1 MPTDSAV
8 PDQAF
13 DLGLALALTD
23 ARSRPN
29 LGPLRFELR
38 ELGALALNIK
48 SLGYEIARSLATV
61 LPQREGLVARRVD
74 LACKPCT
81 QTDMESDWVA
91 YWLGQLKIPVLFHR
105 KLWEFAYLLQALHDA
120 DLLRPGSSGLGFGCG
135 AEPIG
140 SYLASRR
147 VETLVTDL
155 EPEAMAAQGWR
166 DSNQHAGSRDAA
178 FHAHLVERGAFDA
191 LVAHRFVDMNAIPED
206 LSGFDFCWS
215 ICALEHLGT
224 LENGLAFVRNA
235 MRTLKPGGLA
245 VHTTEFNFLDE
256 EHTID
261 NWPTVLYQ
269 RAHFE
274 RLADV
279 LRADGHRVAPLDF
292 DTGSKPLDRFIDLPP
307 YEHDWTAAMRVHFG
321 GESRHLKLSI
331 DGFAATCFGLV
342 VSRGP

>member
-1 MPTDSAV
+1 MTLPTDSAV

-13 DLGLALALTD
+13 DLGLALARTD

-38 ELGALALNIK
+38 ELGALALNVK
-48 SLGYEIARSLATV
+48 SAGYETARSLAGV
-61 LPQREGLVARRVD
+61 LPQREGLDACRVD

-120 DLLRPGSSGLGFGCG
+120 DLLRPGIRGLGFGCG

-140 SYLASRR
+140 SYLAFRG
-147 VETLVTDL
+147 VEALVTDL

-178 FHAHLVERGAFDA
+178 FHAHLVGREAFDA

-215 ICALEHLGT
+215 ICALEHL
-224 LENGLAFVRNA
+224 ERS
-235 MRTLKPGGLA
+235 RTASP
-245 VHTTEFNFLDE
+245 
-256 EHTID
+256 
-261 NWPTVLYQ
+261 
-269 RAHFE
+269 
-274 RLADV
+274 
-279 LRADGHRVAPLDF
+279 
-292 DTGSKPLDRFIDLPP
+292 S
-307 YEHDWTAAMRVHFG
+307 
-321 GESRHLKLSI
+321 
-331 DGFAATCFGLV
+331 
-342 VSRGP
+342 